1 MTGVRIAASLRHVR
15 LRKRTVCNVIR
26 AEVAASAPETGAK
39 EMPQRNS
46 SRRLVLR
53 LVLFTLAGW
62 LLWALGRDSDGRRG
76 PAPDIATTATEG
88 PMPTRERAKTSG
100 FSKRRLATTLAFTTL
115 LFGGAA
121 FSGVAGELF
130 VNPARGAEGCTA
142 ETTSDD
148 AEPASETTEPGASPA
163 PEASCDASSSAE
175 TPTVDGTSSEE
186 SPAAAPAPTTN
197 EEGET
202 GNTGTN
208 TNADGSTG
216 NQAQNQSGGGDQG
229 GDDGSAADGSEGSV
243 PDPILGDDGSDD
255 ASVGADQSDEPDA
268 GPGSPAHA
276 GDDQGSQGDSDVG
289 LTSEEDAPADLEF
302 DSDTGYGV
310 VWLHRELG
318 DPTPPSKRL
327 APAFARQ
334 LVRASRASHVE
345 WPLVLGVL
353 RAQGHKSSRPASFRQ
368 LRSLASQL
376 HALRANADEWRAVLA
391 FSGRTAF
398 ADRSVALANYNR
410 AVRLRGLVRGL
421 KAETPALEQR
431 VLHDSRLS
439 IYPGGRDDVAHHRIN
454 VRVLVLV
461 LYMAEAHGSV
471 AVSSLDSGHRLYS
484 RPGVISAHKYGL
496 AVDIAALGGESIL
509 GHQQVGSL
517 TERAVRNILLLPVE
531 LRPKQ
536 VISLLGLGG
545 PSFPLADHYDHI
557 HVGY

>member
-1 MTGVRIAASLRHVR
+1 
-15 LRKRTVCNVIR
+15 
-26 AEVAASAPETGAK
+26 
-39 EMPQRNS
+39 MPQRNS

-62 LLWALGRDSDGRRG
+62 LLWALGKNSALPGAE
-76 PAPDIATTATEG
+76 PEIVTTAAEDG
-88 PMPTRERAKTSG
+88 HKPTRAKASGFNRRG

-115 LFGGAA
+115 FFAGAA
-121 FSGVAGELF
+121 FSAGAGDLVGCELQGLTDPEATCTEEATDES
-130 VNPARGAEGCTA
+130 VDPPAAEDPEATDPA
-142 ETTSDD
+142 VSEEASDPTPEPTPSGD
-148 AEPASETTEPGASPA
+148 DQSSEPA
-163 PEASCDASSSAE
+163 D
-175 TPTVDGTSSEE
+175 
-186 SPAAAPAPTTN
+186 
-197 EEGET
+197 
-202 GNTGTN
+202 
-208 TNADGSTG
+208 DGSG
-216 NQAQNQSGGGDQG
+216 EPA
-229 GDDGSAADGSEGSV
+229 DDGSAAPGEEQPVDGQPADEQSGEPTGEGSGSAV
-243 PDPILGDDGSDD
+243 SGEPSDPGAAGGD
-255 ASVGADQSDEPDA
+255 ASGADDQSDEPDA

-276 GDDQGSQGDSDVG
+276 GDEPQSESDVG
-289 LTSEEDAPADLEF
+289 VTSEDDSAADLEF
-302 DSDTGYGV
+302 DNESGYGV

-318 DPTPPSKRL
+318 DPTPPAKRL

-334 LVRASRASHVE
+334 LVRASRASHVD
-345 WPLVLGVL
+345 WALVLGVL

-376 HALRANADEWRAVLA
+376 RALRANANEWRAVLA

-421 KAETPALEQR
+421 KAQTPALERR

-439 IYPGGRDDVAHHRIN
+439 IYAGGRDDVANHRIN
-454 VRVLVLV
+454 VRVLVLM

-471 AVSSLDSGHRLYS
+471 TVSSLDSGHRLYS

-509 GHQQVGSL
+509 GHQQVGSI
-517 TERAVRNILLLPVE
+517 TERAVRNILLLPVG

>member
-1 MTGVRIAASLRHVR
+1 
-15 LRKRTVCNVIR
+15 
-26 AEVAASAPETGAK
+26 
-39 EMPQRNS
+39 MPQRNS

-53 LVLFTLAGW
+53 LVLFTIAGW
-62 LLWALGRDSDGRRG
+62 LLWALGKNSALTGAE
-76 PAPDIATTATEG
+76 PEIVTTAVEDG
-88 PMPTRERAKTSG
+88 HEPTRAKASGFNKRG

-115 LFGGAA
+115 FFAGAA
-121 FSGVAGELF
+121 FSAGAGDL
-130 VNPARGAEGCTA
+130 VVGALEDTTDTA
-142 ETTSDD
+142 ATS
-148 AEPASETTEPGASPA
+148 TEAA
-163 PEASCDASSSAE
+163 PEESS
-175 TPTVDGTSSEE
+175 D
-186 SPAAAPAPTTN
+186 PAAAEDGQAEDPAP
-197 EEGET
+197 
-202 GNTGTN
+202 
-208 TNADGSTG
+208 ADEAPDPALEPAPSGDD
-216 NQAQNQSGGGDQG
+216 QSGEPA
-229 GDDGSAADGSEGSV
+229 DDGSAAPAEEQPADEQSGEPTGDGSGSAGSGE
-243 PDPILGDDGSDD
+243 PSDPGAAGDDGS
-255 ASVGADQSDEPDA
+255 GADDQSDEPEA

-276 GDDQGSQGDSDVG
+276 GDESQSNSDVG
-289 LTSEEDAPADLEF
+289 VTSEDDSPADLEF
-302 DSDTGYGV
+302 DNESGYGV

-318 DPTPPSKRL
+318 DPTPPAKRL

-334 LVRASRASHVE
+334 LVRASRASHVD
-345 WPLVLGVL
+345 WALVLGVL

-376 HALRANADEWRAVLA
+376 RAFRANANEWRAVLA

-421 KAETPALEQR
+421 KAQTPALERR

-439 IYPGGRDDVAHHRIN
+439 IYAGGRDDVANHRIN
-454 VRVLVLV
+454 VRVLVLM
-461 LYMAEAHGSV
+461 LYMAEAHGSIT
-471 AVSSLDSGHRLYS
+471 VSSLDSGHRLYS

-509 GHQQVGSL
+509 GHQQVGSI
-517 TERAVRNILLLPVE
+517 TERAVRNILLLPVG

>member
-1 MTGVRIAASLRHVR
+1 
-15 LRKRTVCNVIR
+15 
-26 AEVAASAPETGAK
+26 
-39 EMPQRNS
+39 MPQRNS

-62 LLWALGRDSDGRRG
+62 LLWALGKNSALPGAE
-76 PAPDIATTATEG
+76 PEIVTTAVEDG
-88 PMPTRERAKTSG
+88 HKPTRAKASGFKSRG

-115 LFGGAA
+115 FFAGAA
-121 FSGVAGELF
+121 FSAGAGDLVVGALEDTTDTAATSTEAAPEESSDPTAAEDPEATD
-130 VNPARGAEGCTA
+130 PAASEEA
-142 ETTSDD
+142 SDP
-148 AEPASETTEPGASPA
+148 ALEPAPSG
-163 PEASCDASSSAE
+163 D
-175 TPTVDGTSSEE
+175 D
-186 SPAAAPAPTTN
+186 
-197 EEGET
+197 
-202 GNTGTN
+202 
-208 TNADGSTG
+208 
-216 NQAQNQSGGGDQG
+216 QSGEPA
-229 GDDGSAADGSEGSV
+229 DDGSAAPAEEQPADEPSGDPTGDGSGSGGSGE
-243 PDPILGDDGSDD
+243 PSDPGAVGGD
-255 ASVGADQSDEPDA
+255 ASGADDQSDEPEA
-268 GPGSPAHA
+268 GPDSPAHA
-276 GDDQGSQGDSDVG
+276 GDDSQSNSDAGV
-289 LTSEEDAPADLEF
+289 TSEDDSPVDLEF
-302 DSDTGYGV
+302 DNESGYGV

-318 DPTPPSKRL
+318 DPTPPAKRL

-345 WPLVLGVL
+345 WALVLGVL

-376 HALRANADEWRAVLA
+376 RALRANANEWRAVLA

-421 KAETPALEQR
+421 KAQTPALERR

-439 IYPGGRDDVAHHRIN
+439 IYAGGRDDVANHRIN
-454 VRVLVLV
+454 VRVLVLM

-471 AVSSLDSGHRLYS
+471 TVSSLDSGHRLYS

-509 GHQQVGSL
+509 GHQQVGSI
-517 TERAVRNILLLPVE
+517 TERAVRNILLLPVG

>member
-1 MTGVRIAASLRHVR
+1 
-15 LRKRTVCNVIR
+15 
-26 AEVAASAPETGAK
+26 
-39 EMPQRNS
+39 MPQRNS

-62 LLWALGRDSDGRRG
+62 LLWALGKNSALPGAE
-76 PAPDIATTATEG
+76 PETASAATDNSE
-88 PMPTRERAKTSG
+88 PTRVRAKQRG
-100 FSKRRLATTLAFTTL
+100 FSKRRLASTLAFTTL
-115 LFGGAA
+115 FFAGAA
-121 FSGVAGELF
+121 FTAGAAGDAVSCTLEGLTE
-130 VNPARGAEGCTA
+130 PAATCA
-142 ETTSDD
+142 ETGDESGQVGGDAGSGEVGGDAGSGEVGGDAGSGEVGGDAGSGEVGGDAGSGEVGGDAGSGEVGGDAGSGQSVGDEAGQTGDDD
-148 AEPASETTEPGASPA
+148 A
-163 PEASCDASSSAE
+163 D
-175 TPTVDGTSSEE
+175 
-186 SPAAAPAPTTN
+186 SPAA
-197 EEGET
+197 G
-202 GNTGTN
+202 GD
-208 TNADGSTG
+208 NAD
-216 NQAQNQSGGGDQG
+216 A
-229 GDDGSAADGSEGSV
+229 EE
-243 PDPILGDDGSDD
+243 
-255 ASVGADQSDEPDA
+255 SDEPEA
-268 GPGSPAHA
+268 GPGSPTHA
-276 GDDQGSQGDSDVG
+276 GDDSQSNSDAGV
-289 LTSEEDAPADLEF
+289 TSEDDSPADLEF
-302 DSDTGYGV
+302 DNESGYGV

-318 DPTPPSKRL
+318 DPTPPAKRL

-345 WPLVLGVL
+345 WALVLGVL

-376 HALRANADEWRAVLA
+376 RALRANANEWRAVLA

-421 KAETPALEQR
+421 KAQTPALERR

-439 IYPGGRDDVAHHRIN
+439 IYASGRDDVAHHRIN
-454 VRVLVLV
+454 VRILVLM
-461 LYMAEAHGSV
+461 LYMAETHGSV
-471 AVSSLDSGHRLYS
+471 TVSSLDSGHRLYS

-509 GHQQVGSL
+509 GHQQVGSI
-517 TERAVRNILLLPVE
+517 TEQAVRNILLLPVE

>member
-1 MTGVRIAASLRHVR
+1 MTGVRIAASLRHIR

-39 EMPQRNS
+39 AMPQRNP

-62 LLWALGRDSDGRRG
+62 LLWALGKNSALPGAE
-76 PAPDIATTATEG
+76 PEIVTTAVEDG
-88 PMPTRERAKTSG
+88 HKPTRASGFNRRG
-100 FSKRRLATTLAFTTL
+100 FSKRRLASTLAFTTL
-115 LFGGAA
+115 FFAGAA
-121 FSGVAGELF
+121 FSAGAGDLAADF
-130 VNPARGAEGCTA
+130 LEGSCNA
-142 ETTSDD
+142 ETTSTEGAPGESCDP
-148 AEPASETTEPGASPA
+148 APPVNEPEAPPVNEPEAPTVNEPEAPTVNEPEAPTVNEPEAPTVNEPEAPTVNEPETETDPAPGAGS
-163 PEASCDASSSAE
+163 ESGGDAS
-175 TPTVDGTSSEE
+175 G
-186 SPAAAPAPTTN
+186 
-197 EEGET
+197 
-202 GNTGTN
+202 
-208 TNADGSTG
+208 AD
-216 NQAQNQSGGGDQG
+216 DQG
-229 GDDGSAADGSEGSV
+229 
-243 PDPILGDDGSDD
+243 
-255 ASVGADQSDEPDA
+255 DEPEA

-276 GDDQGSQGDSDVG
+276 GDESQSESDVG

-318 DPTPPSKRL
+318 DPTPPAKRL

-376 HALRANADEWRAVLA
+376 HALRANANEWRAVLA
-391 FSGRTAF
+391 LSGRTAF

-431 VLHDSRLS
+431 VLNDSRLG

-471 AVSSLDSGHRLYS
+471 TVSSLDSGHRLYS

-509 GHQQVGSL
+509 GHQQVGGL